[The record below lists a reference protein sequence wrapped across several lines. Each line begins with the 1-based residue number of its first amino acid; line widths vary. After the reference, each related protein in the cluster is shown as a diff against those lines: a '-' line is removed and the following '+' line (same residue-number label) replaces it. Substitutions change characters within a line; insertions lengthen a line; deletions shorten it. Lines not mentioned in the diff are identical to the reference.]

1 MELSTATIVGVS
13 VITGIVGFILGIIAK
28 LIVLLLP

>member
-1 MELSTATIVGVS
+1 VS